1 MYAVMYVSKNVEQAG
16 KIVEIWVKAGID
28 GITILES
35 AGMHRNSKR
44 GIRDD
49 VGLVFSLTTM
59 LQSQEIHHRTIFSV
73 VKDEETVERIIK
85 ATTDYVG
92 DWSRLDVGILFVW
105 PLTHVLGLE
114 KKAE

>member
-1 MYAVMYVSKNVEQAG
+1 MYAVMYVSKNVEQAS
-16 KIVEIWVKAGID
+16 KIIEIWVAAGIE

-35 AGMHRNSKR
+35 AGMHRAAKR

-49 VGLVFSLTTM
+49 VGLVFSLTAM
-59 LQSQEIHHRTIFSV
+59 LQTREIHHRTIFSV
-73 VKDEETVERIIK
+73 VKDEETVERMIK
-85 ATTDYVG
+85 ATTDYVE

-105 PLTHVLGLE
+105 PLSHVLGLE